1 MYSILNLFKEQIADA
16 IQLHF
21 IYVKIN
27 DIVTSIKK

>member
-27 DIVTSIKK
+27 MNI